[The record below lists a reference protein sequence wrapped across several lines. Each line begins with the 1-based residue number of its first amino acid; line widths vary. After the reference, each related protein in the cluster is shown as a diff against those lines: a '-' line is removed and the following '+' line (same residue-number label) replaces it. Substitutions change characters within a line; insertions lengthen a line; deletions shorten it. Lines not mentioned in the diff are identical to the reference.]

1 MKGQRVG
8 FQVDLSELTWHTQP
22 CAAQ

>member
-8 FQVDLSELTWHTQP
+8 FQVDMSGLTWHTQP